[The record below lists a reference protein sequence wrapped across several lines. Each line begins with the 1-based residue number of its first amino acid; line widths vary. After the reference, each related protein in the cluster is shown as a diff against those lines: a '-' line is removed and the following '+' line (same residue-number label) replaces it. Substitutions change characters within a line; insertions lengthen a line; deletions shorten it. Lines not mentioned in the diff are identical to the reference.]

1 MGLIVGACP
10 VCQFV
15 EILFC
20 NSLGSKTAFLAGLSD
35 FLPTIKLQPTCLGFS
50 LALLLELSIFNNF
63 KMVHTQNYGSR
74 MLIFFTQNFFFR
86 LIAYGC
92 QNEQPWD
99 VSKFLGVG

>member
-20 NSLGSKTAFLAGLSD
+20 NSLGSKTVFLAGLSD

-50 LALLLELSIFNNF
+50 LALLLELSNF
-63 KMVHTQNYGSR
+63 
-74 MLIFFTQNFFFR
+74 
-86 LIAYGC
+86 
-92 QNEQPWD
+92 
-99 VSKFLGVG
+99 